1 MRSSD
6 PDPSIDLQIYTAQ
19 VALLYNHG
27 LLSFIFSVLNGSIL
41 AFLQRSV
48 ISNQVLFTWL
58 AVLLLV
64 TLARTILLYSY
75 RKKQSSDLSIAY
87 WYRAYLAGTALSGC
101 VWGSAAI
108 YLFPNDQPGH
118 QLFVVFVLAG
128 MTAGAMSVLSASML
142 AFLLFVLPTSLP
154 LAMQVFW
161 QSTALSTPMAVMILF
176 YLLGLSLAARGMNRS
191 IVTSLRLR
199 FDNSELVK
207 EINERQRA
215 EEALYL
221 EKERLQITFS
231 AMADGVIIT
240 TAAGSIEYLNPAAE
254 NMSGWLKSKAKGK
267 KVEQVFSHV
276 DETTGKS
283 MQTATYECLKNTAR
297 SKKNSLLLTRSGAK
311 KIIEEVATPLKDRT
325 GTILGAVAIIR
336 DVTQAR
342 QHSRELAYQAS
353 HDGLTGLPNRTLLCD
368 RLEHAIDKSIRA
380 NCLVAVLYMDLD
392 NFKQINDSLGHAAG
406 DQMLRIVAERLRA
419 CIRQQDTVA
428 RLGGDEF
435 VVVLEDLMYQDQA
448 TAVAQ
453 KIVESLAIP
462 SKIENQEISVKTS
475 IGITIFPRDG
485 TTVETLLKHADT
497 AMYRTKELVQDSV
510 QFYTSEMTVQAN
522 HRLKLEQQL
531 HRAVERDQLELFYQP
546 RVKMNSSEIAG
557 VEALVRWRISPDTL
571 LLPADFIHIAEETGS
586 ILKIGEWVLY
596 TACAQAQLWC
606 QNGHRNLSIA
616 VNLSVRQ
623 IQSTNIVE
631 LVANVLKK
639 TGLEPQ
645 LLELEITESIF
656 LKDAEHAIMILRA
669 LKAIGVKL
677 AIDDFGSGYS
687 SLSYLKQFP
696 VDILKID
703 RSFISDINLEPTDGV
718 LVPAIIAMG
727 HGLNLEVV
735 AEGVE
740 SEVQRDYLSTL
751 GCDGFQGFYFS
762 KPIPTEMVT
771 KLLHD
776 NNLSPRIQ

>member
-6 PDPSIDLQIYTAQ
+6 SDPSIGLQIHTSQ
-19 VALLYNHG
+19 VALLYSHG
-27 LLSFIFSVLNGSIL
+27 LHSLVFSVLNGSIL

-48 ISNQVLFTWL
+48 ISNQVLLTWF
-58 AVLLLV
+58 AILLLV

-87 WYRAYLAGTALSGC
+87 WYWTYLAGTALSGC

-154 LAMQVFW
+154 LIMQIFW
-161 QSTALSTPMAVMILF
+161 QSTALSTPMAMMILF
-176 YLLGLSLAARGMNRS
+176 YLLGLSLSARGMNRS

-199 FDNSELVK
+199 FDNSALVK
-207 EINERQRA
+207 EINQRQSA

-240 TAAGSIEYLNPAAE
+240 TAEGSIEYLNPAAE
-254 NMSGWLKSKAKGK
+254 NMSGWLNSKARGK
-267 KVEQVFSHV
+267 KVGEVFSHV
-276 DETTGKS
+276 DEVTGKY
-283 MQTATYECLKNTAR
+283 MQAAIYECLKKTAR

-311 KIIEEVATPLKDRT
+311 KIIEEVATPLQDRT
-325 GTILGAVAIIR
+325 GNVIGAVAILR
-336 DVTQAR
+336 DVTQASE
-342 QHSRELAYQAS
+342 HSRQLAYQAS

-368 RLEHAIDKSIRA
+368 RLEHAISKAIRA
-380 NCLVAVLYMDLD
+380 NLQVAVLYMDLD

-406 DQMLRIVAERLRA
+406 DLVLCNVAERLRA
-419 CIRQQDTVA
+419 CVRQQDTVA

-435 VVVLEDLMYQDQA
+435 VVVLEDLLYQDQA
-448 TAVAQ
+448 NVVAQ
-453 KIVESLAIP
+453 KIVDNLVIP
-462 SKIENQEISVKTS
+462 STIENQDISVKAS
-475 IGITIFPRDG
+475 IGVTVSPRDG
-485 TTVETLLKHADT
+485 TNVETLLKNADT
-497 AMYRTKELVQDSV
+497 AMFRTKQLAQDNI
-510 QFYTSEMTVQAN
+510 QFYTREMSTQAT
-522 HRLKLEQQL
+522 HRLKLEQRLQ
-531 HRAVERDQLELFYQP
+531 HAVERNELELFYQP

-557 VEALVRWRISPDTL
+557 IEALVRWKTAPDTL
-571 LLPADFIHIAEETGS
+571 LLPAEFIHIAEETGS
-586 ILKIGEWVLY
+586 ILKIGEWVLR
-596 TACAQAQLWC
+596 TACEQAQLWYK
-606 QNGHRNLSIA
+606 NGLRNLSIA

-631 LVANVLKK
+631 LVAKVLKE
-639 TGLEPQ
+639 TGLDPQ
-645 LLELEITESIF
+645 LLELEITETLF
-656 LKDAEHAIMILRA
+656 LKDAEHAIMVLRN
-669 LKAIGVKL
+669 LKALGIKL

-687 SLSYLKQFP
+687 SLNYIKQFP
-696 VDILKID
+696 IDILKID
-703 RSFISDINLEPTDGV
+703 RSFICDISQEPTDGV
-718 LVPAIIAMG
+718 IVPAIIAMG

-740 SEVQRDYLSTL
+740 SEIQRNYLSTL

-762 KPIPTEMVT
+762 KPLSAQAVT
-771 KLLHD
+771 NLLYE
-776 NNLSPRIQ
+776 NNLSPLV